1 MMHVKYLKSTHS
13 DIHFDDVS
21 LAFLHELSK
30 ELGEDVLI
38 DDKEEVTEGSLPIF
52 FILPGERKKSSSQDT
67 PPFQG
72 LSIF

>member
-52 FILPGERKKSSSQDT
+52 FIASGERRKSSSKDT
-67 PPFQG
+67 LPLRD